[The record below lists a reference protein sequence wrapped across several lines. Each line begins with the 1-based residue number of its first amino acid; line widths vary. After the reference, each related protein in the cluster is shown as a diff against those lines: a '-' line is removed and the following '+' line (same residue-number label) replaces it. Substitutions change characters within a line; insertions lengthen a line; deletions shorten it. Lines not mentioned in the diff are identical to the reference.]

1 MVEQLLFVYFI
12 LYLTFIPFS
21 QIMAQSF
28 AVGGC
33 PSTSLFCPTTLVRKP
48 VRYGINHNNLHKCC
62 CCHPN
67 HVAFSTSYLKSFYS
81 NIITFVILHFLLNTS
96 TSSSHKFSIDRSK
109 YCTRTGCV
117 VARFD
122 HQCLWLN
129 TTIGHNNH
137 RTFIV
142 FLVSHLLLCTATLI
156 MLIK

>member
-1 MVEQLLFVYFI
+1 
-12 LYLTFIPFS
+12 
-21 QIMAQSF
+21 MAQSF

-48 VRYGINHNNLHKCC
+48 VRYVCM
-62 CCHPN
+62 
-67 HVAFSTSYLKSFYS
+67 HVCKAKFHYLRMMWNQFDIGRISTSKFFSAIVTIVLFIYFKLYS
-81 NIITFVILHFLLNTS
+81 ILCFNTPL
-96 TSSSHKFSIDRSK
+96 FSLPYIYINTHIHTHTRSK

-156 MLIK
+156 MLLK